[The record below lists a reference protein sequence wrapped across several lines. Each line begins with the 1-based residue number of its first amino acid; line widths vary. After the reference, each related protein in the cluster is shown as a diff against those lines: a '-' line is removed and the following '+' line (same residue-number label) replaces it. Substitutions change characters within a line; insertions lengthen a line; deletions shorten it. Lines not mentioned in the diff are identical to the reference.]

1 MNRRPGT
8 APGDGPT
15 AFMTGQTKG
24 QRAIMTPGPA
34 AATTGPGQGHGNGLK
49 WHPSGPGR
57 QDSVRS
63 SHRDDPP
70 AGARPDLPP
79 GHGVPYGDYLLPR
92 GLTFMPVET
101 PRPFRRHG
109 PSMLPATR
117 FPSRKSL
124 AKCLFSMPGCPRG
137 HRSDRLD
144 VGRNGSRLNFTHRD
158 SGYADMCKIK
168 PF

>member
-1 MNRRPGT
+1 
-8 APGDGPT
+8 
-15 AFMTGQTKG
+15 
-24 QRAIMTPGPA
+24 MTPGPA
-34 AATTGPGQGHGNGLK
+34 VSQQAQAKATGTGHDLIN
-49 WHPSGPGR
+49 SGPGR

-63 SHRDDPP
+63 SHHDDPP

-79 GHGVPYGDYLLPR
+79 GRGVPYGDYLLPR

-101 PRPFRRHG
+101 PQPFRGHG
-109 PSMLPATR
+109 PGMLPATR

-124 AKCLFSMPGCPRG
+124 AKYLFSMPGCPRG
-137 HRSDRLD
+137 HRLDRLD
-144 VGRNGSRLNFTHRD
+144 VGRNGNRLNFTHRD